1 MSNGIK
7 ISQLPDGGPTASSDF
22 VPVERGS
29 VTFKI
34 PANQFVVDG
43 QNVATGAGA
52 QLFIGKQTDAGS
64 ILQFRTL
71 SGTDGISV
79 VNVGNTTVVSGSG
92 QNPIKTVFTG
102 TGSQVDFPFPL
113 TNTSS
118 RNVNNYRVD
127 IDGVLQEPGQ
137 TADYFLNGS
146 NLTFT
151 SAPPLSSK
159 IVVVSNN
166 LLPLAESVPP
176 DNSVSTTKLSAGA
189 VTTDKIA
196 LSAVTTDKIALSAVT
211 TDRLG
216 ADVRFSIVPTGAI
229 MPFYRPTAPTGWL
242 VCDGS
247 VIPTQYT
254 ALTAL
259 VGANTPNLRGMF
271 IRGWSSGTSTT
282 SQDPLSASRTLG
294 NVQEDAFQSHNHT
307 IRGGT
312 TPTGG
317 GVSRL
322 VDGIHQGNNT
332 FFTNS
337 NTDGGDTETRPI
349 NVALLYC
356 IKT

>member
-1 MSNGIK
+1 MSNGVK
-7 ISQLPDGGPTASSDF
+7 ISQLVDGGSITQQDYLPVARRSD
-22 VPVERGS
+22 E
-29 VTFKI
+29 TYKI
-34 PANQFVVDG
+34 AAKQFVVE
-43 QNVATGAGA
+43 ATTPSSGIPIV
-52 QLFIGKQTDAGS
+52 IGKQDGAGQT
-64 ILQFRTL
+64 LLFRSL
-71 SGTDGISV
+71 SGVDGISI

-102 TGSQVDFPFPL
+102 TGSQVNFPFPL
-113 TNTSS
+113 INTSS

-137 TADYFLNGS
+137 TADYFLSGS

-176 DNSVSTTKLSAGA
+176 DNSVSTAKLSAG
-189 VTTDKIA
+189 
-196 LSAVTTDKIALSAVT
+196 AVTTDKIALSAVT

-229 MPFYRPTAPTGWL
+229 MPFYRSTAPTGWL

-247 VIPTQYT
+247 AIPAQYT

-282 SQDPLSASRTLG
+282 SRDPLSASRTLG
-294 NVQEDAFQSHNHT
+294 SVQGDAFQGHWHNYHYSAGN
-307 IRGGT
+307 RGVASAVNTVDLIDQTNPAAILTDRVKDSIADGT
-312 TPTGG
+312 NGTPQADR
-317 GVSRL
+317 V
-322 VDGIHQGNNT
+322 
-332 FFTNS
+332 
-337 NTDGGDTETRPI
+337 
-349 NVALLYC
+349 
-356 IKT
+356 